1 MNNKKLQR
9 LTEKQE
15 RFCRHYLDTDGN
27 ASEAYRMAYD
37 TTKMQPSTVYYS
49 AWELMN
55 NPKIAQRIEELRA
68 ERRQATEEQRKEVE
82 ATLMDIINADLSD
95 LYYTDPATG
104 EPRLRRPWQLSR
116 KMRHAIKTIRGR
128 GDSLSYELHGKVEA
142 ARLLGAWNGWDA
154 PQQLDVRQCNA
165 MMGEIRIG
173 FDDDDE

>member
-1 MNNKKLQR
+1 MKNNRQYK

-37 TTKMQPSTVYYS
+37 TTKMQPSTVHYS

-55 NPKIAQRIEELRA
+55 NPKITQRIDELRA
-68 ERRQATEEQRKEVE
+68 ERREATEEQRKEIE
-82 ATLMDIINADLSD
+82 ARLLDIVNADPSE

-104 EPRLRRPWQLSR
+104 DN
-116 KMRHAIKTIRGR
+116 IT
-128 GDSLSYELHGKVEA
+128 YELHGKIEA
-142 ARLLGAWNGWDA
+142 ARLLGSWNGWDA
-154 PQQLDVRQCNA
+154 PQQVDVRQCNA

-173 FDDDDE
+173 FGNEY